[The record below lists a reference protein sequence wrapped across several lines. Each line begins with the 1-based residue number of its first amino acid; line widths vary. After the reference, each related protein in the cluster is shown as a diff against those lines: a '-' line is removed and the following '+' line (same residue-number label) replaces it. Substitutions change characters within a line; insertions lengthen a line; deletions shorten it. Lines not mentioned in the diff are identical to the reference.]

1 MKNAARNAKQL
12 GAIIRRE
19 RKLRDLTQLRLG
31 EKIGL
36 RQATISKLERGEPGT
51 QLRTLFDALTALGLE
66 IRVLERAQGGPE
78 DIESMF

>member
-12 GAIIRRE
+12 GEIIRRE
-19 RKLRDLTQLRLG
+19 RKFRALTQKELG
-31 EKIGL
+31 ETIGL

-66 IRVLERAQGGPE
+66 ILVHEREQGSPE
-78 DIESMF
+78 DIERMF